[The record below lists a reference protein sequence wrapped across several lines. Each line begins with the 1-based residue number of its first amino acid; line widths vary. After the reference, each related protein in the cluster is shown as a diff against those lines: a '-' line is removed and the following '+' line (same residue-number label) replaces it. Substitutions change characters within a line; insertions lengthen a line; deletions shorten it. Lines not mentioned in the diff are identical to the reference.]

1 MRELALHILDLI
13 ENALRAQATTIVVT
27 VAVDTREDRLRIAID
42 DNGPGLSVPPD
53 VALDPFYTTKK
64 GKRTGL
70 GLSLFRAAAEQAGG
84 RIALEKSVLGG
95 LAVSAAFK
103 LSHVDRTP
111 LGDLGESLGA
121 IVLTSPDVDFRF
133 RVCLNGA
140 EQEVRVSEL
149 TGAFDS
155 GSSPLGLARR
165 VQESIR
171 AALARLQASTGVAL

>member
-13 ENALRAQATTIVVT
+13 ENALRALATTIVVT
-27 VAVDTREDRLRIAID
+27 VAVDTREDQLRIAVD
-42 DNGPGLSVPPD
+42 DNGPGLAVPPD
-53 VALDPFYTTKK
+53 VALDPFYTTKQ

-84 RIALEKSVLGG
+84 RLALEKSALGG
-95 LAVSAAFK
+95 LAVSAVFT

-121 IVLTSPDVDFRF
+121 IVLTRPDVDFRF
-133 RVCLNGA
+133 RVCVDGA
-140 EQEVRVSEL
+140 AHEVRVAEL
-149 TGAFDS
+149 SGARD
-155 GSSPLGLARR
+155 GGISPLMLARR